1 MKTIDEIANLE
12 TLEVIETTSAR
23 NGYPENIKKALI
35 GLDNF
40 EQAEE
45 LAKKYG
51 LSIEMFTKKDGWQ
64 LYYRAGDRVFSA
76 IEVTEDNYGDN
87 YRAYTSSDLKTFYE
101 DEVQSRIGEFNN
113 FEDVE
118 EFLAGKKKIYEAI
131 EDADSDDM
139 VLTCNGEYYDTVK
152 KYTMCHSHDTKT
164 TVIGLIFR

>member
-1 MKTIDEIANLE
+1 MKTIDEIASIEN
-12 TLEVIETTSAR
+12 LEVIETTSAYY
-23 NGYPENIKKALI
+23 GYPENIKKAVI

-64 LYYRAGDRVFSA
+64 LYYRTGNRAFSP
-76 IEVTEDNYGDN
+76 IEISEDNYGDN
-87 YRAYTSSDLKTFYE
+87 YRSYTLADLKSFYE
-101 DEVQSRIGEFNN
+101 DEVQERINEFNN

-118 EFLAGKKKIYEAI
+118 EFLANKKKIYEAI
-131 EDADSDDM
+131 EDADDDEM
-139 VLTCNGEYYDTVK
+139 VLTCDGYYYDTVK
-152 KYTMCHSHDTKT
+152 KYTMWHYHDTKT